1 MKRVRGRISNFAEY
15 SISSLSSCQRDGLGG
30 RKRKGVSRLFVCV
43 TRGAWSSARVAKPSI
58 SCREG
63 GRRPDEQATRVG
75 PSHQCELTH
84 LVFKTTNGIVAVG
97 GPPFAGHVAR
107 LSAWPAQGVTF
118 AKWCEDSCSPRLQL
132 RRLWPH
138 VNSSLTCSPGLRP
151 LPSPQ
156 PSCGV
161 PHTGNFYN
169 FYPMD
174 RGPISDSRKGIQCG
188 LRQILCR
195 DVTGAGWSSDP
206 DMMAM

>member
-1 MKRVRGRISNFAEY
+1 M
-15 SISSLSSCQRDGLGG
+15 
-30 RKRKGVSRLFVCV
+30 

-138 VNSSLTCSPGLRP
+138 VNSSLTSSPGLRL

-156 PSCGV
+156 PSCTGV
-161 PHTGNFYN
+161 PNTHREFL
-169 FYPMD
+169 PID
-174 RGPISDSRKGIQCG
+174 SRRVISDSRKGINAGFGKYYAATLRGQGG
-188 LRQILCR
+188 LL
-195 DVTGAGWSSDP
+195 TP
-206 DMMAM
+206 T

>member
-1 MKRVRGRISNFAEY
+1 M
-15 SISSLSSCQRDGLGG
+15 
-30 RKRKGVSRLFVCV
+30 

-97 GPPFAGHVAR
+97 GPPFAGHVAT

-138 VNSSLTCSPGLRP
+138 VNSSLTSSPGLRP

-161 PHTGNFYN
+161 PNTHREFLQFLPDG
-169 FYPMD
+169 
-174 RGPISDSRKGIQCG
+174 SRSYFGLPKRNIQCG

>member
-1 MKRVRGRISNFAEY
+1 M
-15 SISSLSSCQRDGLGG
+15 
-30 RKRKGVSRLFVCV
+30 
-43 TRGAWSSARVAKPSI
+43 TRGAWSSARIAKPSI

-97 GPPFAGHVAR
+97 GPPFAGHVAS

-138 VNSSLTCSPGLRP
+138 VNSSLTSSPGLCP

-161 PHTGNFYN
+161 PNTHTGNFYN

-174 RGPISDSRKGIQCG
+174 RGPNFGLPKRNQCG
-188 LRQILCR
+188 FGKYYA